1 MACGTSGGS
10 RNSPVYLIWLF
21 TNSRRIHWFFVG
33 FRVNDYINSVL
44 SHNLVDPDGV
54 INLRKKR
61 LELGLEQDISPS
73 TDVTFP
79 RDGFEVG
86 ISSVPKVGFG
96 QIWKYLM
103 EEVEFKKQ
111 LSVQKRIAKG
121 YNFFQSG
128 KVLGLYS
135 KTENGLFY
143 VKSQVFIFKDWADVY
158 CKSHNTCQLWNW
170 ESILPMSS
178 WEWWML

>member
-1 MACGTSGGS
+1 M
-10 RNSPVYLIWLF
+10 F
-21 TNSRRIHWFFVG
+21 TIREEFTDFFVG

-44 SHNLVDPDGV
+44 SHNLVDPDGG

-61 LELGLEQDISPS
+61 LELGLKQDISPS
-73 TDVTFP
+73 TDVAFP
-79 RDGFEVG
+79 QDGFEVG
-86 ISSVPKVGFG
+86 LSSVPKVGFG

-111 LSVQKRIAKG
+111 LSVEKRILKG
-121 YNFFQSG
+121 YNFFKSG

-158 CKSHNTCQLWNW
+158 CKSHNRC
-170 ESILPMSS
+170 ILPMSS
-178 WEWWML
+178 WE